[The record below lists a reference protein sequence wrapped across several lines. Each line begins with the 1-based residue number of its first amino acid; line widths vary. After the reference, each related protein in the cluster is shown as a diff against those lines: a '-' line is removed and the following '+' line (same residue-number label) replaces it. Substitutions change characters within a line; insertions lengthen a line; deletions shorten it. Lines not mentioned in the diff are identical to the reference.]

1 MAPLFLRNCPP
12 YADQA
17 HWVRRSSEARI
28 KRQRP
33 VFLLSSHHDD
43 RDYRTRTEGARAKRR
58 GWVHHCGRRRRD
70 LPDPARVRQR
80 LTGRLAV
87 VFLDRLCCRFS
98 DDDRRQSRRLFFRVD
113 GDRRHPLSERTAC
126 AAFFPAAAATTL
138 AASAWTPAGTA
149 PPPDPF
155 SHSCAIDCRGR
166 GLWWAAQVSSLCL
179 SPREKLGN
187 WDVFLQFLYHVPYG
201 ADDPLYEKDIGFY
214 LFLLPAYILIKN
226 WMLLTLVPERALR
239 SNDLLGAR

>member
-43 RDYRTRTEGARAKRR
+43 RDYRTRTEGTRAKRR

-87 VFLDRLCCRFS
+87 VFLDRLCSGFF

-126 AAFFPAAAATTL
+126 AAFFPAAAATEL
-138 AASAWTPAGTA
+138 S
-149 PPPDPF
+149 PPPRGTPRVLRRRPIR
-155 SHSCAIDCRGR
+155 SRSCAIDCRGR
-166 GLWWAAQVSSLCL
+166 GLWWAAQVCSLCL
-179 SPREKLGN
+179 SPREKLATGMSSCSFSITCHMAQTTRSIRRTS
-187 WDVFLQFLYHVPYG
+187 VSICLYCQPTSSSR
-201 ADDPLYEKDIGFY
+201 IGCCS
-214 LFLLPAYILIKN
+214 
-226 WMLLTLVPERALR
+226 R
-239 SNDLLGAR
+239 SF